1 MNTPNYVLDTQN
13 KISSYLAKLAESLK
27 ESNQDF
33 RNIGPSKRLHRHA
46 EASGFD
52 NWQQM
57 LAKLQEI
64 EFTTTLVNEYGLSE
78 EYSVSA
84 WQTLKNNACNPNYPT
99 GAAELAHNYCLRFN
113 IQKKEHTPEDAES
126 TSNDLFN
133 DAKSHYESLSTA
145 LEKDDREFFDDSVY
159 ASTAESVDLSF
170 SLSSNTSLH
179 LKVSISDLN
188 VISGYVRTGGF
199 GKPAIIH
206 LDSEQVDKAS
216 ITMSYKIKEAIF
228 DVSVMNYE

>member
-13 KISSYLAKLAESLK
+13 KISSYLTKLAESLK

-33 RNIGPSKRLHRHA
+33 RTIGPSKRLHRHA

-78 EYSVSA
+78 EYSYSA
-84 WQTLKNNACNPNYPT
+84 WYTLKNNACNPNHPT
-99 GAAELAHNYCLRFN
+99 SAAELARNYCLRFN
-113 IQKKEHTPEDAES
+113 IQKKEGASEGVSS
-126 TSNDLFN
+126 TATNLLC

-145 LEKDDREFFDDSVY
+145 LDEDDSEFFDDSVY
-159 ASTAESVDLSF
+159 GSTVESIDISF
-170 SLSSNTSLH
+170 SLSSNTALH
-179 LKVSISDLN
+179 LKVDVSDLN

-199 GKPAIIH
+199 GDPAIIH
-206 LDSEQVDKAS
+206 LDNDQTEKAS
-216 ITMSYKIKEAIF
+216 ITMSEKIRDA
-228 DVSVMNYE
+228 VSSYTGGAL

>member
-33 RNIGPSKRLHRHA
+33 RTIGPSKRLHRHA

-64 EFTTTLVNEYGLSE
+64 EFVATLINEYGLSK
-78 EYSVSA
+78 EYSDSA
-84 WQTLKNNACNPNYPT
+84 WHTLKNNACNPNYPAS
-99 GAAELAHNYCLRFN
+99 AAEQARNYCLRFN
-113 IQKKEHTPEDAES
+113 IQKKAHISEDALPTANNLLS
-126 TSNDLFN
+126 
-133 DAKSHYESLSTA
+133 DAKNHYESLSKA
-145 LEKDDREFFDDSVY
+145 LDEDDCEFFEDAVY
-159 ASTAESVDLSF
+159 GSTVESVDLSF

-179 LKVSISDLN
+179 LKVDVSDLN
-188 VISGYVRTGGF
+188 AISGYVRTGGF
-199 GKPAIIH
+199 GEPAIIH

-216 ITMSYKIKEAIF
+216 ITMSDKIRDA
-228 DVSVMNYE
+228 VSHHTGGNL

>member
-64 EFTTTLVNEYGLSE
+64 EFTSE
-78 EYSVSA
+78 
-84 WQTLKNNACNPNYPT
+84 
-99 GAAELAHNYCLRFN
+99 GAASTATHLLR
-113 IQKKEHTPEDAES
+113 
-126 TSNDLFN
+126 

>member
-1 MNTPNYVLDTQN
+1 MSTPNYVLDTQN

-64 EFTTTLVNEYGLSE
+64 EFTSE
-78 EYSVSA
+78 
-84 WQTLKNNACNPNYPT
+84 
-99 GAAELAHNYCLRFN
+99 GAASTATHLLR
-113 IQKKEHTPEDAES
+113 
-126 TSNDLFN
+126 

-145 LEKDDREFFDDSVY
+145 LDEEDSDFFDASVY
-159 ASTAESVDLSF
+159 GSTVESIDVTF
-170 SLSSNTSLH
+170 SLSSNTALH
-179 LKVSISDLN
+179 LKIDVSDFD

-199 GKPAIIH
+199 GVPAIIH
-206 LDSEQVDKAS
+206 LNNEQAEKAS
-216 ITMSYKIKEAIF
+216 ITMSEKIRDA
-228 DVSVMNYE
+228 VSSYIGGAL